1 MHDFQRKKRIKKI
14 LYSPVVLLLLAIIF
28 IIMLRGV
35 WSVYKKSQI
44 SLENLER
51 EKIELSKL
59 IERQK
64 NLANSID
71 YLKTE
76 QGIEDEIRTKFRVV
90 KEGEHVAVIIKE
102 EVPKVS
108 TEQASSSGF
117 WYRLFH
123 WSR

>member
-1 MHDFQRKKRIKKI
+1 MHDFQRKKKIKKI
-14 LYSPVVLLLLAIIF
+14 LYSPIVLLLLSIIF
-28 IIMLRGV
+28 VIVLRGV

-44 SLENLER
+44 SSENLER

-102 EVPKVS
+102 EIPTTS
-108 TEQASSSGF
+108 TKLATTTGF
-117 WYRLFH
+117 WSRLFH